1 MRILS
6 IDTAGRCDAIGLID
20 DLRVLADFVGEG
32 THNSLQDTIIN
43 IDAVLGDA
51 GLTLADMDG
60 LAVGIGPGSWTGVR
74 VGITAGKMMA
84 YATHKP
90 ICGVSSLD
98 ALAYQ
103 AGDVAELICPVVH
116 AGRGNIYA
124 AFYRRRGGIA
134 VKEGQ
139 YAAGPIEGL
148 LTGVKEPVLFVGEA
162 VQAHRRTISAFLGDL
177 ASFMDAR
184 EERRGSAT
192 ALLAL
197 PRLQRGES
205 DDVLSLVP
213 LYLKEPLAQ
222 ALVARKR

>member
-6 IDTAGRCDAIGLID
+6 IDTAGRSDAIGLID
-20 DLRVLADFVGEG
+20 DRRVLADFVGEG

-43 IDAVLGDA
+43 INAVLGDA
-51 GLTLADMDG
+51 GLTLADVDG

-74 VGITAGKMMA
+74 VGITVGKMMA
-84 YATHKP
+84 YATGKP
-90 ICGVSSLD
+90 ICGIPSLD

-103 AGDVAELICPVVH
+103 TGDVPELICPVVH

-148 LTGVKEPVLFVGEA
+148 LTGIKEPVLFVGEA
-162 VQAHRRTISAFLGDL
+162 VQAHRQAISALLGDL
-177 ASFMDAR
+177 ARFTDASQ
-184 EERRGSAT
+184 ERRGSAT

-197 PRLQRGES
+197 SRFERGES
-205 DDVLSLVP
+205 DDALSLVP

-222 ALVARKR
+222 ALAARNR

>member
-6 IDTAGRCDAIGLID
+6 IDTAGRSDAIGLID
-20 DLRVLADFVGEG
+20 DRRVLADFVGEG

-43 IDAVLGDA
+43 INAVLGDA
-51 GLTLADMDG
+51 GLTLADVDG

-74 VGITAGKMMA
+74 VGITVGKMMA
-84 YATHKP
+84 YATGKP
-90 ICGVSSLD
+90 ICGIPSLD

-103 AGDVAELICPVVH
+103 TGDVPELICPVVH

-148 LTGVKEPVLFVGEA
+148 LTGIKEPVLFVGEA
-162 VQAHRRTISAFLGDL
+162 VQAHRQAISALLGNL
-177 ASFMDAR
+177 AQFTEASQ
-184 EERRGSAT
+184 ERRGAAT

-197 PRLQRGES
+197 PRFERGET
-205 DDVLSLVP
+205 DNALSLVP
-213 LYLKEPLAQ
+213 VYLKEPLAQ
-222 ALVARKR
+222 ALAGRNR